1 MTNAARQANRYIVSG
16 RVQGVG
22 FRYFVRREAQALGL
36 AGWVRNL
43 PDGRVE
49 AFIEGLPAQIA
60 QMETLLAQGPS
71 MSRVESIESSEAAAS
86 LATDF
91 VIRG

>member
-1 MTNAARQANRYIVSG
+1 
-16 RVQGVG
+16 
-22 FRYFVRREAQALGL
+22 
-36 AGWVRNL
+36 
-43 PDGRVE
+43 
-49 AFIEGLPAQIA
+49 
-60 QMETLLAQGPS
+60 METLLAQGPS

>member
-1 MTNAARQANRYIVSG
+1 MSNAARQAKRYVISG

-22 FRYFVRREAQALGL
+22 FRYFVRREAAALGL

-49 AFIEGLPAQIA
+49 AFIEGTPSQLER
-60 QMETLLAQGPS
+60 METLLRDGPALA
-71 MSRVESIESSEAAAS
+71 RVDALESSEAAPS